1 MQEETEKIDA
11 RDVAFI
17 QAAAQFLGVS
27 RQTIH
32 TWRKEGILPEYRF
45 GPTERVCFKW
55 GDLEQL
61 RASREAQQSTEGT
74 YHE

>member
-17 QAAAQFLGVS
+17 QAAAHFLGVS

-55 GDLEQL
+55 TDLVAIKTH
-61 RASREAQQSTEGT
+61 RAVQQSKEGT